1 MKNRTAFLARAALI
15 AAVYL
20 VLTHLQNF
28 IPGGLTWGM
37 IQFRV
42 SEALCVL
49 ALFTPAAIPG
59 LTLGCLLFNL
69 TSGAALPLDFL
80 IGSAATLIAAIA
92 MWLTKN
98 VTVKGYPLIPFL
110 FPVLTNAVL
119 VGWELSIYIGGG
131 FIINAMWVALG
142 EAAVIFILGSILY
155 CSMKAKR
162 LDVLLFAQK

>member
-1 MKNRTAFLARAALI
+1 MKSRTSFLARAALI

-49 ALFTPAAIPG
+49 ALFTPSAIPG

-80 IGSAATLIAAIA
+80 IGSAATLIAAVA
-92 MWLTKN
+92 MYLTKN
-98 VTVKGYPLIPFL
+98 VTVKAYPLVPFL

-119 VGWELSIYIGGG
+119 VGWELSVYIGGG

-142 EAAVIFILGSILY
+142 EAAVMFILGSILY
-155 CSMKAKR
+155 CSIKAKK
-162 LDVLLFAQK
+162 LDAKMFK

>member
-1 MKNRTAFLARAALI
+1 MKSHTSFLARAALI

-49 ALFTPAAIPG
+49 ALFTPSAIPG

-80 IGSAATLIAAIA
+80 IGSAATLIAAVA
-92 MWLTKN
+92 MYLTKN
-98 VTVKGYPLIPFL
+98 VTVKGYPLVPFL

-119 VGWELSIYIGGG
+119 VGWELSVHIGGG

-142 EAAVIFILGSILY
+142 EAAVMFILGSILY
-155 CSMKAKR
+155 CSIKAKK
-162 LDVLLFAQK
+162 LDAKMFK

>member
-1 MKNRTAFLARAALI
+1 MKSRTSFLARAALI

-49 ALFTPAAIPG
+49 ALFTPSAIPG

-80 IGSAATLIAAIA
+80 IGSAATLIAAVA
-92 MWLTKN
+92 MYLTKN
-98 VTVKGYPLIPFL
+98 VTVKGYPLVPFL

-119 VGWELSIYIGGG
+119 VGWELSVHIGGG

-142 EAAVIFILGSILY
+142 EAAVMFILGSILY
-155 CSMKAKR
+155 CSIKAKK
-162 LDVLLFAQK
+162 LDAKMFK

>member
-28 IPGGLTWGM
+28 IPGNLTWGM

-49 ALFTPAAIPG
+49 AFFTPAAIPG
-59 LTLGCLLFNL
+59 LTVGCLLFNV

-80 IGSAATLIAAIA
+80 IGTLATLIATVA
-92 MWLTKN
+92 MWYSKN
-98 VTVKGYPLIPFL
+98 ITVKGYPFPAIL
-110 FPVLTNAVL
+110 FPAVTNAIL
-119 VGWELSIYIGGG
+119 VGWELSVYIGQG
-131 FIINAMWVALG
+131 FFINALCVGAG
-142 EAAVIFILGSILY
+142 EAAVLLIFGSILY
-155 CSMKAKR
+155 AAMKAKR
-162 LDVLLFAQK
+162 LDILLFSQK